1 MYVLC
6 PYLAQYNRWDIL
18 GVRVG
23 FSESDKIFCSFT
35 FEILYFYL
43 CLSVCRVQITDQE
56 LGCTFINQHNCL
68 LIRSLAHLSRH
79 LSSVLL
85 VMNCTQILVRTTH
98 YGVHLNGTHSDN
110 VLDPSERPIPVNV
123 LNLFRASDSHLSEW
137 ELLLSPCLCLVGNSQ
152 LDYHF
157 FSDVCWTVH
166 HCDNWRIKKPT
177 RCHLLFYCA
186 SYRLNMFRA
195 LLYLSSGARDYNVG
209 YHVGCFLLGLL

>member
-1 MYVLC
+1 
-6 PYLAQYNRWDIL
+6 
-18 GVRVG
+18 VG

-68 LIRSLAHLSRH
+68 LIRSLAHLNRH

-166 HCDNWRIKKPT
+166 HCDN
-177 RCHLLFYCA
+177 
-186 SYRLNMFRA
+186 
-195 LLYLSSGARDYNVG
+195 
-209 YHVGCFLLGLL
+209 